1 MCSSAAVAASWRYG
15 ENFLWVADARPGG
28 FLDALYVVA
37 QVAQALAV
45 LEMLTAVMA
54 FLADEAANLFI
65 EHRVVDAVAELAH
78 RIDEESL
85 TVGKQHRHGIEQ
97 MGLEGVATVPVARQR
112 VGQIEIHMLGT
123 NLQSFRCSAGH
134 ENSIAL
140 FDWFPLW
147 ASCTAGHRFV
157 TAKVTAIS
165 GQCVFPAESWGSSR
179 AASMDPLS

>member
-1 MCSSAAVAASWRYG
+1 MPTPQAGQGCVSVGHVRVISQQAVGHDRGDVFQRRSRGQLALWRELPLG
-15 ENFLWVADARPGG
+15 VADARPGG

-85 TVGKQHRHGIEQ
+85 TVLSTRSRSSE
-97 MGLEGVATVPVARQR
+97 
-112 VGQIEIHMLGT
+112 
-123 NLQSFRCSAGH
+123 RC
-134 ENSIAL
+134 
-140 FDWFPLW
+140 P
-147 ASCTAGHRFV
+147 C
-157 TAKVTAIS
+157 
-165 GQCVFPAESWGSSR
+165 
-179 AASMDPLS
+179 